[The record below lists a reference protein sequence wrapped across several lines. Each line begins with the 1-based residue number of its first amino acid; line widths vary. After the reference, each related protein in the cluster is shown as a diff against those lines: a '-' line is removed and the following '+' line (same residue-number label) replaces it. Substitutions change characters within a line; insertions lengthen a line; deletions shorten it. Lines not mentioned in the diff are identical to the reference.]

1 VTRLF
6 LGVDGGQ
13 SSTTALIGDET
24 GRVVGVGSAGPCNH
38 VEESRG
44 RGKFLAAIGGCVR
57 DALSGAGA
65 PSARFDAACFG
76 FSGGPVDKDELARE
90 IVPAEKYLITH
101 DAEIALVGAMSG
113 EPGVIAIAG
122 TGSIVFG
129 RNGEGRTARA
139 GGWGYLFGDEGGGFD
154 LVRQA
159 LRASLRQEEG
169 WGPQTALRKALLEAT
184 GARDANDLMHRFYTA
199 EYPRARVASFAKL
212 VDDAA
217 CAGDAVAR
225 DILSGEAQTL
235 ATLVAAVRRQLFRE
249 GEAVRVSYSGG
260 VFRSGILLER
270 YRMLVELEEGAR
282 VAPPVYSPAAGAL
295 LEAYWLAGMNPKQLE
310 TISWNLSRTSSTHI
324 A

>member
-1 VTRLF
+1 VTKLF

-24 GRVVGVGSAGPCNH
+24 GRLVGAGRAGPCNH
-38 VEESRG
+38 VEEPGG
-44 RGKFLAAIGGCVR
+44 REKFLAAIGGCVS
-57 DALSGAGA
+57 DALREAAA
-65 PSARFDAACFG
+65 PGARFHAACFG
-76 FSGGPVDKDELARE
+76 FSGGPADKDALARE
-90 IVPAEKYLITH
+90 IVPAEKHVITH
-101 DAEIALVGAMSG
+101 DAEIALAGATSG

-139 GGWGYLFGDEGGGFD
+139 GGWGYLLGDEGGGFD

-159 LRASLRQEEG
+159 LRASLRHEEG
-169 WGPQTALRKALLEAT
+169 WGPKTALREALLEVT

-217 CAGDAVAR
+217 RAGDAVAR
-225 DILSGEAQTL
+225 DILSGAAQSL
-235 ATLVAAVRRQLFRE
+235 ATLVAAVRRQVFRE
-249 GEAVRVSYSGG
+249 SESVRVSYSGG
-260 VFRSGILLER
+260 AFRSGILLER
-270 YRMLVELEEGAR
+270 YRMLVELEDGAL
-282 VAPPVYSPAAGAL
+282 VGPPVYSPAVGAL
-295 LEAYWLAGMNPKQLE
+295 IEAYRLAGMDPNQLE
-310 TISWNLSRTSSTHI
+310 STSWNLFRTTSTHI

>member
-1 VTRLF
+1 MTKLF

-13 SSTTALIGDET
+13 SSTTALVANET
-24 GRVVGVGSAGPCNH
+24 GRIVGVAHAGPCNH
-38 VEESRG
+38 VEELGG
-44 RGKFLAAIGGCVR
+44 REKFLAAIGGCVR
-57 DALSGAGA
+57 DALREAA
-65 PSARFDAACFG
+65 AQAARFHAACFG
-76 FSGGPVDKDELARE
+76 FSGGPGDKDALARE
-90 IVPAEKYLITH
+90 SVAAEKYLITH
-101 DAEIALVGAMSG
+101 DAEIALVGATSG

-159 LRASLRQEEG
+159 LRASLRYEEG
-169 WGPQTALRKALLEAT
+169 WGPKTALREALLEAT
-184 GARDANDLMHRFYTA
+184 AARDANDLMHRLYTA

-217 CAGDAVAR
+217 RAGDAVAR
-225 DILSGEAQTL
+225 DILSGAAQTL
-235 ATLVAAVRRQLFRE
+235 ATLVASVRRQLFPK
-249 GEAVRVSYSGG
+249 GEPVRVSYSGG

-270 YRMLVELEEGAR
+270 YRMLVELEDGAT
-282 VAPPVYSPAAGAL
+282 VAPPVYSPAVGAL
-295 LEAYWLAGMNPKQLE
+295 IEAYRLAGMNPNELE
-310 TISWNLSRTSSTHI
+310 TISWNLSRTSFTRI